1 MGDFATLYQNLNG
14 SMIPMP
20 SPSPIPITKTKTHT
34 SNETVKVIKQLIIS
48 QIDERK
54 KEFSAMDNAMANK
67 LDKLLQEINSRNVML
82 FNNLKQINDAQSQH
96 IIQQNEL
103 NYAKKLKAHE
113 CVLKN
118 HLQTIAE
125 KIGTFN
131 KTQTAMQQTM
141 KQQQPKMQQTDDKSG
156 NFQQII
162 SQ

>member
-1 MGDFATLYQNLNG
+1 MG
-14 SMIPMP
+14 
-20 SPSPIPITKTKTHT
+20 
-34 SNETVKVIKQLIIS
+34 
-48 QIDERK
+48 
-54 KEFSAMDNAMANK
+54 EFSAMDNAMANK

-103 NYAKKLKAHE
+103 NYAKKVKAHE

-125 KIGTFN
+125 KIGAFN
-131 KTQTAMQQTM
+131 KTQTAMQQTI
-141 KQQQPKMQQTDDKSG
+141 KQQQPKIQQSEDKNG

-162 SQ
+162 SQSVSGLQKIIVSKIESTIQHFVEEKNEKIEANKEAIANMLKE